1 MDKIKLKI
9 AIILATITFSGN
21 AFAQTSTKDL
31 IGLPIDSVG
40 FSITMDSTTLRTF
53 LKRPNYNKRQAEYQ
67 EMNFTHTFLPLIP
80 LIKLMM

>member
-40 FSITMDSTTLRTF
+40 FSITMDSTDF
-53 LKRPNYNKRQAEYQ
+53 
-67 EMNFTHTFLPLIP
+67 
-80 LIKLMM
+80 